1 MSRTRQPPNTANNN
15 QSAYS
20 NLDFSEPPDVQI
32 VEASCDLAQK
42 RSADNSEW
50 TNILKEPLFVAKG
63 SEIRCASSFLDMKG
77 MDSEI
82 IQFESS
88 GNSQDNSHT
97 LLTQIYTVNDGFNG
111 KTTSSDYI
119 VRPQLGSSPAT
130 TGPTMNNSYE
140 SWRIYNLGGAIVAPG
155 PATPIVML
163 NSSGVDSGLRF
174 NLAWNATHFPGS
186 YTLVSGGTGYRTG
199 DRITASY
206 TGTPIVA
213 FAAYAICDDQGAV
226 VDFYIE
232 NHGDFDAANHPNFI
246 EVSKDSG
253 GDGCQIDYSAK
264 PAGTPVGAALDNNGN
279 AGPLDKYSQDNATG
293 AISGIYT
300 AQGTSFQIQV
310 WATTAP
316 DPVTPANGQQLI
328 VGDQFDQGYNYQK
341 VPLLRYCQTF
351 DFNEKLTFA
360 NNFIDRTYTT
370 GAGNNII
377 LDSTPLELKEDSSLS
392 AYGSIKR
399 REDEFVPGV
408 FHNAGVEAD
417 TPMLITSAFLE
428 LGKNN
433 ANLKWKFGWE
443 DGYSVIYMLN
453 NTDTLLIDN
462 NQTTL
467 EANVLNRFPIGCC
480 LSLSF
485 QLDENYDS
493 GGSTE
498 DNTKWAVANLNR
510 PWGGVFQVGKNDY
523 ITGGRS
529 ITIGGVAYT
538 SYRKITLGSPS
549 LFKAPPVG
557 AILGDSETEAKSID
571 FNYPVTT
578 SITITGPQNTSQSL
592 PLINVRRD
600 GPAGETMTGVGA
612 KLRVNFTGSGDWN
625 QQFNFLPGEEGT
637 GYKKGDILKVLN
649 TDGTANNLLWYVKQV
664 DDNNG
669 TTFAAPPTT
678 TLESS
683 DMNNAGFDYA
693 CFICPQPYVQAGG
706 GNIDPATQ
714 TADYA
719 NNVNGICVVK
729 TIQRT
734 AGNNHFINYPIYP
747 PTFETLG
754 LQNSDT
760 ITDTPFISKQA
771 INGCYKYNGKNPSD
785 IGYNNKT
792 AQIYAHNLQNYTYG
806 DFNDSAT
813 YTLTEKTGLNIQSGQ
828 QSLYKRVLG
837 PLTAGDVNSAADIIA
852 FDGSQ
857 AYMDIRADVL
867 LANVANNFYMLPS
880 NYIKWEITYAGSTDV
895 YEEHAIVTHWNTH
908 TPTEGAG
915 SGIKFYRFYF
925 RTRSTQQN
933 KLYNFYTSDV
943 AFGPGPGGGA
953 RGNQSL
959 SGATG
964 FGYELNAFEEP
975 LRTGDTII
983 LKFLGDESKFI
994 TRTIAQYGAPGDYGT
1009 GNIAFTSSTNFYNEN
1024 DVNYNTLKTDSPTWN
1039 KILGAF
1045 QNVTGE
1051 ELASYNNGG
1060 HYYLTH
1066 NHGYMRN
1073 LKGDNPDRGL
1083 DYSKDMGFSQGFNEF
1098 LLTRRIKSAELTTKN
1113 TAFFPT
1119 QSPFV
1124 QNLETN
1130 CTNIFG
1136 YEPLYKQKTFLID
1149 RDFAVPSDIGGFW
1162 TRQSHN
1168 LLGIQDSLT
1177 GKELTTINDCGI
1189 LQNEFI
1195 FPVYGSNNKISAQ
1208 GEYIP
1213 NDVLFPDSAGLEPG
1227 HCIGICGIDSNSNY
1241 LNTEVK
1247 SLLPT
1252 DTNGNKINYV
1262 FFRTFFTQVRNY
1274 DPLKGAETEPKT
1286 NPPTYNGAPD
1296 RQAFETIHTKAGLI
1310 GNLTFR
1316 NGYVKKGPEVLNDQ
1330 DPPASYSP
1338 KVFNPPGAAG
1348 AEVQRYTLDGN
1359 LTIDSTQNGP
1369 GAAGQAN
1376 TFDHLMY
1383 ELGFPNPGTD
1393 NEPAYFTSSSV
1404 EYPIRYLDNDTA
1416 GNFDRAKI
1424 SSFVGST
1431 NMTLAYQT
1439 DLSTFA
1445 FEFFYT
1451 PYTSP
1456 FIDGSGGDIS
1466 SRIFYG
1472 NRPKGVYNHDALGG
1486 VNVVNWCRPD
1496 YDFGTITY
1504 RESVNNTSN
1513 VLYPNGVN
1521 PFTGVAAI
1529 GKRFMNK
1536 LGYTDQDLAITTT
1549 PNKTFQINQL
1559 AGNIGT
1565 TQISYTQNI
1574 TLDAPAST
1582 VFAFTSYNEIF
1593 QRTNKGAIDSSAAI
1607 LAAIPPPESSPG
1619 LNSHVARIP
1628 PVKGKSKPVV
1638 NRWGDYIFY
1647 PYSIDASSDTFNS
1660 SGTGDSGN
1668 PVDASRVRWD
1678 NATDTYASVGGLNL
1692 SEAARGMG
1700 TPNTT
1705 GSTTICNPNTI
1716 PVTLNP
1722 DCNIYLSYTVQTQS
1736 DFILA
1741 SGLPRKLNHGH
1752 LIVISN
1758 LVDRPNYHL
1767 ASAGAVNGISVIN
1780 KSFITGDFIL
1790 SIGQLSFFA
1799 TEDRW
1804 LTRITTKIV
1813 NSSYEA
1819 PTTLGEK
1826 STIIYQ
1832 IQNNN
1837 PKPAQA
1843 PTDISTQQ
1851 QKDYE
1856 MMAYMQE
1863 HQQQTAMGNTSRLA
1877 NLHQNLYQLGIAT
1890 IIDPTNNNA
1899 SIVSQL
1905 EQYIAGYDL
1914 AGMAP
1919 VERREFYA
1927 TPEGGAFLQAATNF
1941 ANLRGQMEAMD
1952 EATDPEEAANLQQQV
1967 AVGLQAIDRGS
1978 VLPPIPMN
1986 PDDFDVNPQY
1996 DPEVPNLG
2004 DFGGSEGAIARN
2016 FSNEL
2021 GVGSDVNVEPLPG
2034 DDTVPAI
2041 DLSMI
2046 PRQLASAGPKPPQTV
2061 KDEPR
2066 SDSGIGSAPPSFASF
2081 QTPSSAGAP
2090 PSYQTDQ
2097 SLPPVE
2103 EEED

>member
-130 TGPTMNNSYE
+130 TGPTMGNSYE

-155 PATPIVML
+155 PATPVVML

-174 NLAWNATHFPGS
+174 NLAWNATHFPGA
-186 YTLVSGGTGYRTG
+186 YTLVTGGTGYRTG
-199 DRITASY
+199 DRITATY
-206 TGTPIVA
+206 VGTPISA
-213 FAAYAICDDQGAV
+213 FAAFAVCNDQGTV

-232 NHGDFDAANHPNFI
+232 NHGDFDAANHPQFI
-246 EVSKDSG
+246 VVSTDSG
-253 GDGCQIDYSAK
+253 GSGCQIDYSPK
-264 PAGTPVGAALDNNGN
+264 PAGTPVGASIHTN

-293 AISGIYT
+293 DISGIYT

-328 VGDQFDQGYNYQK
+328 IGDQFDQGYNYQK

-428 LGKNN
+428 LGYSNT
-433 ANLKWKFGWE
+433 NLKWKFGWE

-453 NTDTLLIDN
+453 NTDTMLIDN

-467 EANVLNRFPIGCC
+467 EANVLNRYPIGSC

-485 QLDENYDS
+485 QLDENYDT

-498 DNTKWAVANLNR
+498 ANTLWAVANLTR
-510 PWGGVFQVGKNDY
+510 PWGGVFQVGKNEY

-571 FNYPVTT
+571 FNYPTGT
-578 SITITGPQNTSQSL
+578 DITITGPQNTSASL

-600 GPAGETMTGVGA
+600 GPAGETMTGTGA
-612 KLRVNFTGSGDWN
+612 KLRVTFGGAGNWN

-683 DMNNAGFDYA
+683 GLTNAGFNYA
-693 CFICPQPYVQAGG
+693 CFICPQSYMQAGG
-706 GNIDPATQ
+706 GDIAPADRTVK
-714 TADYA
+714 YV

-729 TIQRT
+729 TIDRA
-734 AGNNHFINYPIYP
+734 AGKNHFRNYAIYP

-771 INGCYKYNGKNPSD
+771 VNGCYKYNGKNPSD
-785 IGYNNKT
+785 IGYNNNT

-806 DFNDSAT
+806 DIDDAAT
-813 YTLTEKTGLNIQSGQ
+813 YTLSEKTGLKIQSTQ

-837 PLTAGDVNSAADIIA
+837 PLTAGDANSGADIIS
-852 FDGSQ
+852 FTGTDPFI
-857 AYMDIRADVL
+857 DIKAAVI
-867 LANVANNFYMLPS
+867 LANVNNNYYMLPS
-880 NYIKWEITYAGSTDV
+880 NYIKWEITYAGGTDV
-895 YEEHAIVTHWNTH
+895 YEEHAIVTHFNTH
-908 TPTEGAG
+908 TDTGG
-915 SGIKFYRFYF
+915 NDYYRFYF

-933 KLYNFYTSDV
+933 KLYNFYTADP
-943 AFGPGPGGGA
+943 AFGPAPGGGA

-959 SGATG
+959 SGASG
-964 FGYELNAFEEP
+964 FGFELNSSEEP
-975 LRTGDTII
+975 LRSGDTII

-1009 GNIAFTSSTNFYNEN
+1009 GNIAFTASTNFYNRN
-1024 DVNYNTLKTDSPTWN
+1024 DINYNTLRTDSPTWN

-1051 ELASYNNGG
+1051 ELESYNNGG

-1083 DYSKDMGFSQGFNEF
+1083 DYSKDLGFCQGFNEF

-1124 QNLETN
+1124 QNLENN

-1162 TRQSHN
+1162 TRQSHD

-1213 NDVLFPDSAGLEPG
+1213 NDVLFPDSGGLEPG
-1227 HCIGICGIDSNSNY
+1227 HCIGICGIDSNSEY
-1241 LNTEVK
+1241 LNTQVK

-1252 DTNGNKINYV
+1252 DANGNKINYV

-1274 DPLKGAETEPKT
+1274 DPLKGNSTGK
-1286 NPPTYNGAPD
+1286 PPVYDGNPD

-1316 NGYVKKGPEVLNDQ
+1316 NGYVKRGPEIFTDA
-1330 DPPASYSP
+1330 DPPVSY
-1338 KVFNPPGAAG
+1338 NPPRYDPAG
-1348 AEVQRYTLDGN
+1348 APGVEVQRYTLDGN
-1359 LTIDSTQNGP
+1359 LTVDSTQAGP
-1369 GAAGQAN
+1369 GSDGQAN

-1383 ELGFPNPGTD
+1383 ELGFPNPASD

-1416 GNFDRAKI
+1416 GTYNRAKI

-1466 SRIFYG
+1466 SRIFFG

-1504 RESVNNTSN
+1504 RESINNTSN

-1549 PNKTFQINQL
+1549 ANKTFTVNQL
-1559 AGNIGT
+1559 AGNIGS

-1574 TLDAPAST
+1574 TLDAPSSV

-1593 QRTNKGAIDSSAAI
+1593 QRTNKGAVDSSAAI

-1619 LNSHVARIP
+1619 LNSHVARISP
-1628 PVKGKSKPVV
+1628 LKGKSKPVI

-1647 PYSIDASSDTFNS
+1647 PYSIDSSSDTFNS
-1660 SGTGDSGN
+1660 SGTGDAGN
-1668 PVDASRVRWD
+1668 PVDASKVRWD

-1692 SEAARGMG
+1692 SEVARGMG

-1722 DCNIYLSYTVQTQS
+1722 DCNIYLSYTVQTNS

-1914 AGMAP
+1914 QGMAP
-1919 VERREFYA
+1919 VQRREFYA
-1927 TPEGGAFLQAATNF
+1927 TPEGGAFLQAATNY

-1952 EATDPEEAANLQQQV
+1952 EATDPEEQARIQQQV

-1986 PDDFDVNPQY
+1986 PDDFDVNPQFE
-1996 DPEVPNLG
+1996 PEIPSDQDSRLEPKKHPERYSG
-2004 DFGGSEGAIARN
+2004 DAFHARGL
-2016 FSNEL
+2016 EL
-2021 GVGSDVNVEPLPG
+2021 V
-2034 DDTVPAI
+2034 
-2041 DLSMI
+2041 
-2046 PRQLASAGPKPPQTV
+2046 PRQLASGGPRPPQTV

-2066 SDSGIGSAPPSFASF
+2066 SDSGIGTTIPSESGGGSAAS
-2081 QTPSSAGAP
+2081 SM
-2090 PSYQTDQ
+2090 
-2097 SLPPVE
+2097 PPVE

>member
-130 TGPTMNNSYE
+130 TGPTMGNSYE

-155 PATPIVML
+155 PATPVVML

-174 NLAWNATHFPGS
+174 NLAWNATHFPGA
-186 YTLVSGGTGYRTG
+186 YTLVTGGTGYRTG
-199 DRITASY
+199 DRITATY
-206 TGTPIVA
+206 VGTPISA
-213 FAAYAICDDQGAV
+213 FAAFAVCNDQGTV

-232 NHGDFDAANHPNFI
+232 NHGDFDAANHPQFI
-246 EVSKDSG
+246 VVSTDSG
-253 GDGCQIDYSAK
+253 GSGCQIDYSPK
-264 PAGTPVGAALDNNGN
+264 PAGTPVGASIHTN

-293 AISGIYT
+293 DISGIYT

-328 VGDQFDQGYNYQK
+328 IGDQFDQGYNYQK

-428 LGKNN
+428 LGYSNT
-433 ANLKWKFGWE
+433 NLKWKFGWE

-453 NTDTLLIDN
+453 NTDTMLIDN

-467 EANVLNRFPIGCC
+467 EANVLNRYPIGSC

-485 QLDENYDS
+485 QLDENYDT

-498 DNTKWAVANLNR
+498 ANTLWAVANLTR
-510 PWGGVFQVGKNDY
+510 PWGGVFQVGKNEY

-571 FNYPVTT
+571 FNYPTGT
-578 SITITGPQNTSQSL
+578 DITITGPQNTSASL

-600 GPAGETMTGVGA
+600 GPAGETMTGTGA
-612 KLRVNFTGSGDWN
+612 KLRVTFGGAGNWN

-683 DMNNAGFDYA
+683 GLTNAGFNYA
-693 CFICPQPYVQAGG
+693 CFICPQSYMQAGG
-706 GNIDPATQ
+706 GDIAPADRTVK
-714 TADYA
+714 YV

-729 TIQRT
+729 TIDRA
-734 AGNNHFINYPIYP
+734 AGKNHFRNYAIYP

-771 INGCYKYNGKNPSD
+771 VNGCYKYNGKNPSD
-785 IGYNNKT
+785 IGYNNNT

-806 DFNDSAT
+806 DIDDAAT
-813 YTLTEKTGLNIQSGQ
+813 YTLSEKTGLKIQSTQ

-837 PLTAGDVNSAADIIA
+837 PLTAGDANSGADIIS
-852 FDGSQ
+852 FTGTDPFI
-857 AYMDIRADVL
+857 DIKAAVI
-867 LANVANNFYMLPS
+867 LANVNNNYYMLPS
-880 NYIKWEITYAGSTDV
+880 NYIKWEITYAGGTDV
-895 YEEHAIVTHWNTH
+895 YEEHAIVTHFNTH
-908 TPTEGAG
+908 TDTGG
-915 SGIKFYRFYF
+915 NDYYRFYF

-933 KLYNFYTSDV
+933 KLYNFYTADP
-943 AFGPGPGGGA
+943 AFGPAPGGGA

-959 SGATG
+959 SGASG
-964 FGYELNAFEEP
+964 FGFELNSSEEP
-975 LRTGDTII
+975 LRSGDTII

-1009 GNIAFTSSTNFYNEN
+1009 GNIAFTASTNFYNRN
-1024 DVNYNTLKTDSPTWN
+1024 DINYNTLRTDSPTWN

-1051 ELASYNNGG
+1051 ELESYNNGG

-1083 DYSKDMGFSQGFNEF
+1083 DYSKDLGFCQGFNEF

-1124 QNLETN
+1124 QNLENN

-1162 TRQSHN
+1162 TRQSHD

-1213 NDVLFPDSAGLEPG
+1213 NDVLFPDSGGLEPG
-1227 HCIGICGIDSNSNY
+1227 HCIGICGIDSNSEY
-1241 LNTEVK
+1241 LNTQVK

-1252 DTNGNKINYV
+1252 DANGNKINYV

-1274 DPLKGAETEPKT
+1274 DPLKGNSTGK
-1286 NPPTYNGAPD
+1286 PPVYDGNPD

-1316 NGYVKKGPEVLNDQ
+1316 NGYVKRGPEIFTDA
-1330 DPPASYSP
+1330 DPPVSY
-1338 KVFNPPGAAG
+1338 NPPRYDPAG
-1348 AEVQRYTLDGN
+1348 APGVEVQRYTLDGN
-1359 LTIDSTQNGP
+1359 LTVDSTQAGP
-1369 GAAGQAN
+1369 GSDGQAN

-1383 ELGFPNPGTD
+1383 ELGFPNPASD

-1416 GNFDRAKI
+1416 GTYNRAKI

-1466 SRIFYG
+1466 SRIFFG

-1504 RESVNNTSN
+1504 RESINNTSN

-1549 PNKTFQINQL
+1549 ANKTFTVNQL
-1559 AGNIGT
+1559 AGNIGS

-1574 TLDAPAST
+1574 TLDAPSSV

-1593 QRTNKGAIDSSAAI
+1593 QRTNKGAVDSSAAI

-1619 LNSHVARIP
+1619 LNSHVARISP
-1628 PVKGKSKPVV
+1628 IKGKSKPVI

-1647 PYSIDASSDTFNS
+1647 PYSIDSSSDTFNS
-1660 SGTGDSGN
+1660 SGTGDAGN
-1668 PVDASRVRWD
+1668 PVDASKVRWD

-1692 SEAARGMG
+1692 SEVARGMG

-1722 DCNIYLSYTVQTQS
+1722 DCNIYLSYTVQTNS

-1914 AGMAP
+1914 QGMAP
-1919 VERREFYA
+1919 VQRREFYA
-1927 TPEGGAFLQAATNF
+1927 TPEGGAFLQAATNY

-1952 EATDPEEAANLQQQV
+1952 EATDPEEQARIQQQV

-1986 PDDFDVNPQY
+1986 PDDFDVNPQFE
-1996 DPEVPNLG
+1996 PEIPSDQDSRLEPKKHPERYSG
-2004 DFGGSEGAIARN
+2004 DAFHARGL
-2016 FSNEL
+2016 EL
-2021 GVGSDVNVEPLPG
+2021 V
-2034 DDTVPAI
+2034 
-2041 DLSMI
+2041 
-2046 PRQLASAGPKPPQTV
+2046 PRQLASGGPRPPQTV

-2066 SDSGIGSAPPSFASF
+2066 SDSGIGTTIPSESGGGSAAS
-2081 QTPSSAGAP
+2081 SM
-2090 PSYQTDQ
+2090 
-2097 SLPPVE
+2097 PPVE

>member
-130 TGPTMNNSYE
+130 TGPTMGNSYE

-155 PATPIVML
+155 PATPVVML

-174 NLAWNATHFPGS
+174 NLAWNATHFPGA
-186 YTLVSGGTGYRTG
+186 YTLVTGGTGYRTG
-199 DRITASY
+199 DRITATY
-206 TGTPIVA
+206 VGTPISA
-213 FAAYAICDDQGAV
+213 FAAFAVCNDQGTV

-232 NHGDFDAANHPNFI
+232 NHGDFDAANHPQFI
-246 EVSKDSG
+246 VVSTDSG
-253 GDGCQIDYSAK
+253 GSGCQIDYSPK
-264 PAGTPVGAALDNNGN
+264 PAGTPVGASIHTN

-293 AISGIYT
+293 DISGIYT

-328 VGDQFDQGYNYQK
+328 IGDQFDQGYNYQK

-428 LGKNN
+428 LGYSNT
-433 ANLKWKFGWE
+433 NLKWKFGWE

-453 NTDTLLIDN
+453 NTDTMLIDN

-467 EANVLNRFPIGCC
+467 EANVLNRYPIGSC

-485 QLDENYDS
+485 QLDENYDT

-498 DNTKWAVANLNR
+498 ANTLWAVANLTR
-510 PWGGVFQVGKNDY
+510 PWGGVFQVGKNEY

-571 FNYPVTT
+571 FNYPTGT
-578 SITITGPQNTSQSL
+578 DITITGPQNTSASL

-600 GPAGETMTGVGA
+600 GPAGETMTGTGA
-612 KLRVNFTGSGDWN
+612 KLRVTFGGAGNWN

-683 DMNNAGFDYA
+683 GLTNAGFNYA
-693 CFICPQPYVQAGG
+693 CFICPQSYMQAGG
-706 GNIDPATQ
+706 GDIAPADRTVK
-714 TADYA
+714 YV

-729 TIQRT
+729 TIDRA
-734 AGNNHFINYPIYP
+734 AGKNHFRNYAIYP

-771 INGCYKYNGKNPSD
+771 VNGCYKYNGKNPSD
-785 IGYNNKT
+785 IGYNNNT

-806 DFNDSAT
+806 DIDDAAT
-813 YTLTEKTGLNIQSGQ
+813 YTLSEKTGLKIQSTQ

-837 PLTAGDVNSAADIIA
+837 PLTAGDANSGADIIS
-852 FDGSQ
+852 FTGTDPFI
-857 AYMDIRADVL
+857 DIKAAVI
-867 LANVANNFYMLPS
+867 LANVNNNYYMLPS
-880 NYIKWEITYAGSTDV
+880 NYIKWEITYAGGTDV
-895 YEEHAIVTHWNTH
+895 YEEHAIVTHFNTH
-908 TPTEGAG
+908 TDTGG
-915 SGIKFYRFYF
+915 NDYYRFYF

-933 KLYNFYTSDV
+933 KLYNFYTADP
-943 AFGPGPGGGA
+943 AFGPAPGGGA

-959 SGATG
+959 SGASG
-964 FGYELNAFEEP
+964 FGFELNSSEEP
-975 LRTGDTII
+975 LRSGDTII

-1009 GNIAFTSSTNFYNEN
+1009 GNIAFTASTNFYNRN
-1024 DVNYNTLKTDSPTWN
+1024 DINYNTLRTDSPTWN

-1051 ELASYNNGG
+1051 ELESYNNGG

-1083 DYSKDMGFSQGFNEF
+1083 DYSKDLGFCQGFNEF

-1124 QNLETN
+1124 QNLENN

-1162 TRQSHN
+1162 TRQSHD

-1208 GEYIP
+1208 GEYIT
-1213 NDVLFPDSAGLEPG
+1213 NDVLFPDSGGLEPG
-1227 HCIGICGIDSNSNY
+1227 HCIGICGIDSNSEY
-1241 LNTEVK
+1241 LNTQVK

-1252 DTNGNKINYV
+1252 DANGNKINYV

-1274 DPLKGAETEPKT
+1274 DPLKGNSTGK
-1286 NPPTYNGAPD
+1286 PPVYDGNPD

-1316 NGYVKKGPEVLNDQ
+1316 NGYVKRGPEIFTDA
-1330 DPPASYSP
+1330 DPPVSY
-1338 KVFNPPGAAG
+1338 NPPRYDPAG
-1348 AEVQRYTLDGN
+1348 APGVEVQRYTLDGN
-1359 LTIDSTQNGP
+1359 LTVDSTQAGP
-1369 GAAGQAN
+1369 GSDGQAN

-1383 ELGFPNPGTD
+1383 ELGFPNPASD

-1416 GNFDRAKI
+1416 GTYNRAKI

-1466 SRIFYG
+1466 SRIFFG

-1504 RESVNNTSN
+1504 RESINNTNN

-1549 PNKTFQINQL
+1549 ANKTFTVNQL
-1559 AGNIGT
+1559 AGNIGS

-1574 TLDAPAST
+1574 TLDAPSSV

-1593 QRTNKGAIDSSAAI
+1593 QRTNKGAVDSSAAI

-1619 LNSHVARIP
+1619 LNSHVARITP
-1628 PVKGKSKPVV
+1628 IKGKSKPVI

-1647 PYSIDASSDTFNS
+1647 PYSIDSSSDTFNS
-1660 SGTGDSGN
+1660 SGTGDAGN
-1668 PVDASRVRWD
+1668 PVDASKVRWD

-1692 SEAARGMG
+1692 SEVARGMG

-1722 DCNIYLSYTVQTQS
+1722 DCNIYLSYTVQTNS

-1914 AGMAP
+1914 QGMAP
-1919 VERREFYA
+1919 VQRREFYA

-1952 EATDPEEAANLQQQV
+1952 EATDPEEQARIQQQV

-1986 PDDFDVNPQY
+1986 PDDFDVNPQF
-1996 DPEVPNLG
+1996 DPEIPSDQDSRLEPKKHPERYSG
-2004 DFGGSEGAIARN
+2004 DAFHARGL
-2016 FSNEL
+2016 EL
-2021 GVGSDVNVEPLPG
+2021 V
-2034 DDTVPAI
+2034 
-2041 DLSMI
+2041 
-2046 PRQLASAGPKPPQTV
+2046 PRQLASGGPRPPQTV

-2066 SDSGIGSAPPSFASF
+2066 SDSGIGTTIPSESGGGSAAS
-2081 QTPSSAGAP
+2081 SM
-2090 PSYQTDQ
+2090 
-2097 SLPPVE
+2097 PPVE

>member
-130 TGPTMNNSYE
+130 TGPTMGNSYE

-155 PATPIVML
+155 PATPVVML

-174 NLAWNATHFPGS
+174 NLAWNATHFPGA
-186 YTLVSGGTGYRTG
+186 YTLVTGGTGYRTG
-199 DRITASY
+199 DRITATY
-206 TGTPIVA
+206 VGTPISA
-213 FAAYAICDDQGAV
+213 FAAFAVCNDQGTV

-232 NHGDFDAANHPNFI
+232 NHGDFDAANHPQFI
-246 EVSKDSG
+246 VVSTDSG
-253 GDGCQIDYSAK
+253 GSGCQIDYSPK
-264 PAGTPVGAALDNNGN
+264 PAGTPVGASIHTN

-293 AISGIYT
+293 DISGIYT

-328 VGDQFDQGYNYQK
+328 IGDQFDQGYNYQK

-428 LGKNN
+428 LGYSNT
-433 ANLKWKFGWE
+433 NLKWKFGWE

-453 NTDTLLIDN
+453 NTDTMLIDN

-467 EANVLNRFPIGCC
+467 EANVLNRYPIGSC

-485 QLDENYDS
+485 QLDENYDT

-498 DNTKWAVANLNR
+498 ANTLWAVANLTR
-510 PWGGVFQVGKNDY
+510 PWGGVFQVGKNEY

-571 FNYPVTT
+571 FNYPTGT
-578 SITITGPQNTSQSL
+578 DITITGPQNTSASL

-600 GPAGETMTGVGA
+600 GPAGETMTGTGA
-612 KLRVNFTGSGDWN
+612 KLRVTFGGAGNWN

-683 DMNNAGFDYA
+683 GLTNAGFNYA
-693 CFICPQPYVQAGG
+693 CFICPQSYMQAGG
-706 GNIDPATQ
+706 GDIAPADRTVK
-714 TADYA
+714 YV

-729 TIQRT
+729 TIDRA
-734 AGNNHFINYPIYP
+734 AGKNHFRNYAIYP

-771 INGCYKYNGKNPSD
+771 VNGCYKYNGKNPSD
-785 IGYNNKT
+785 IGYNNNT

-806 DFNDSAT
+806 DIDDAAT
-813 YTLTEKTGLNIQSGQ
+813 YTLSEKTGLKIQSTQ

-837 PLTAGDVNSAADIIA
+837 PLTAGDANSGADIIS
-852 FDGSQ
+852 FTGTDPFI
-857 AYMDIRADVL
+857 DIKAAVI
-867 LANVANNFYMLPS
+867 LANVNNNYYMLPS
-880 NYIKWEITYAGSTDV
+880 NYIKWEITYAGGTDV
-895 YEEHAIVTHWNTH
+895 YEEHAIVTHFNTH
-908 TPTEGAG
+908 TDTGG
-915 SGIKFYRFYF
+915 NDYYRFYF

-933 KLYNFYTSDV
+933 KLYNFYTADP
-943 AFGPGPGGGA
+943 AFGPAPGGGA

-959 SGATG
+959 SGASG
-964 FGYELNAFEEP
+964 FGFELNSSEEP
-975 LRTGDTII
+975 LRSGDTII

-1009 GNIAFTSSTNFYNEN
+1009 GNIAFTASTNFYNRN
-1024 DVNYNTLKTDSPTWN
+1024 DINYNTLRTDSPTWN

-1051 ELASYNNGG
+1051 ELESYNNGG

-1083 DYSKDMGFSQGFNEF
+1083 DYSKDLGFCQGFNEF

-1124 QNLETN
+1124 QNLENN

-1162 TRQSHN
+1162 TRQSHD
-1168 LLGIQDSLT
+1168 LLGIQDALT

-1213 NDVLFPDSAGLEPG
+1213 NDVLFPDSGGLEPG
-1227 HCIGICGIDSNSNY
+1227 HCIGICGIDSNSEY
-1241 LNTEVK
+1241 LNTQVK

-1252 DTNGNKINYV
+1252 DANGNKINYV

-1274 DPLKGAETEPKT
+1274 DPLKGNSTGK
-1286 NPPTYNGAPD
+1286 PPVYDGNPD

-1316 NGYVKKGPEVLNDQ
+1316 NGYVKRGPEIFTDA
-1330 DPPASYSP
+1330 DPPVSY
-1338 KVFNPPGAAG
+1338 NPPRYDPAG
-1348 AEVQRYTLDGN
+1348 APGVEVQRYTLDGN
-1359 LTIDSTQNGP
+1359 LTVDSTQAGP
-1369 GAAGQAN
+1369 GSDGQAN

-1383 ELGFPNPGTD
+1383 ELGFPNPASD

-1416 GNFDRAKI
+1416 GTYNRAKI

-1466 SRIFYG
+1466 SRIFFG

-1504 RESVNNTSN
+1504 RESINNTSN

-1549 PNKTFQINQL
+1549 ANKTFTVNQL
-1559 AGNIGT
+1559 AGNIGS

-1574 TLDAPAST
+1574 TLDAPSSV

-1593 QRTNKGAIDSSAAI
+1593 QRTNKGAVDSSAAI

-1619 LNSHVARIP
+1619 LNSHVARITP
-1628 PVKGKSKPVV
+1628 IKGKSKPVI

-1647 PYSIDASSDTFNS
+1647 PYSIDSSSDTFNS
-1660 SGTGDSGN
+1660 SGTGDAGN
-1668 PVDASRVRWD
+1668 PVDASKVRWD

-1692 SEAARGMG
+1692 SEVARGMG

-1722 DCNIYLSYTVQTQS
+1722 DCNIYLSYTVQTNS

-1914 AGMAP
+1914 QGMAP
-1919 VERREFYA
+1919 VQRREFYA
-1927 TPEGGAFLQAATNF
+1927 TPEGGAFLQAATNY

-1952 EATDPEEAANLQQQV
+1952 EATDPEEQARIQQQV

-1986 PDDFDVNPQY
+1986 PDDFDVNPQFE
-1996 DPEVPNLG
+1996 PEIPSDQDSRLEPKKHPERYSG
-2004 DFGGSEGAIARN
+2004 DAFHARGL
-2016 FSNEL
+2016 EL
-2021 GVGSDVNVEPLPG
+2021 V
-2034 DDTVPAI
+2034 
-2041 DLSMI
+2041 
-2046 PRQLASAGPKPPQTV
+2046 PRQLASGGPRPPQTV

-2066 SDSGIGSAPPSFASF
+2066 SDSGIGTTIPSESGGGSAAS
-2081 QTPSSAGAP
+2081 SM
-2090 PSYQTDQ
+2090 
-2097 SLPPVE
+2097 PPVE

>member
-130 TGPTMNNSYE
+130 TGPTMGNSYE

-155 PATPIVML
+155 PATPVVML

-174 NLAWNATHFPGS
+174 NLAWNATHFPGA
-186 YTLVSGGTGYRTG
+186 YTLVTGGTGYRTG
-199 DRITASY
+199 DRITATY
-206 TGTPIVA
+206 VGTPISA
-213 FAAYAICDDQGAV
+213 FAAFAVCNDQGTV

-232 NHGDFDAANHPNFI
+232 NHGDFDAANHPQFI
-246 EVSKDSG
+246 VVSTDSG
-253 GDGCQIDYSAK
+253 GSGCQIDYSPK
-264 PAGTPVGAALDNNGN
+264 PAGTPVGASIHTN

-293 AISGIYT
+293 DISGIYT

-328 VGDQFDQGYNYQK
+328 IGDQFDQGYNYQK

-428 LGKNN
+428 LGYSNT
-433 ANLKWKFGWE
+433 NLKWKFGWE

-453 NTDTLLIDN
+453 NTDTMLIDN

-467 EANVLNRFPIGCC
+467 EANVLNRYPIGSC

-485 QLDENYDS
+485 QLDENYDT

-498 DNTKWAVANLNR
+498 ANTLWAVANLTR
-510 PWGGVFQVGKNDY
+510 PWGGVFQVGKNEY

-571 FNYPVTT
+571 FNYPTGT
-578 SITITGPQNTSQSL
+578 DITITGPQNTSASL

-600 GPAGETMTGVGA
+600 GPAGETMTGTGA
-612 KLRVNFTGSGDWN
+612 KLRVTFGGAGNWN

-683 DMNNAGFDYA
+683 GLTNAGFNYA
-693 CFICPQPYVQAGG
+693 CFICPQSYMQAGG
-706 GNIDPATQ
+706 GDIAPADRTVK
-714 TADYA
+714 YV

-729 TIQRT
+729 TIDRA
-734 AGNNHFINYPIYP
+734 AGKNHFRNYAIYP

-771 INGCYKYNGKNPSD
+771 VNGCYKYNGKNPSD
-785 IGYNNKT
+785 IGYNNNT

-806 DFNDSAT
+806 DIDDAAT
-813 YTLTEKTGLNIQSGQ
+813 YTLSEKTGLKIQSTQ

-837 PLTAGDVNSAADIIA
+837 PLTAGDANSGADIIS
-852 FDGSQ
+852 FTGTDPFI
-857 AYMDIRADVL
+857 DIKAAVI
-867 LANVANNFYMLPS
+867 LANVNNNYYMLPS
-880 NYIKWEITYAGSTDV
+880 NYIKWEITYAGGTDV
-895 YEEHAIVTHWNTH
+895 YEEHAIVTHFNTH
-908 TPTEGAG
+908 TDTGG
-915 SGIKFYRFYF
+915 NDYYRFYF

-933 KLYNFYTSDV
+933 KLYNFYTADP
-943 AFGPGPGGGA
+943 AFGPAPGGGA

-959 SGATG
+959 SGASG
-964 FGYELNAFEEP
+964 FGFELNSSEEP
-975 LRTGDTII
+975 LRSGDTII

-1009 GNIAFTSSTNFYNEN
+1009 GNIAFTASTNFYNRN
-1024 DVNYNTLKTDSPTWN
+1024 DINYNTLRTDSPTWN

-1051 ELASYNNGG
+1051 ELESYNNGG

-1083 DYSKDMGFSQGFNEF
+1083 DYSKDLGFCQGFNEF

-1124 QNLETN
+1124 QNLENN

-1162 TRQSHN
+1162 TRQSHD
-1168 LLGIQDSLT
+1168 LLGIQDALT

-1213 NDVLFPDSAGLEPG
+1213 NDVLFPDSGGLEPG
-1227 HCIGICGIDSNSNY
+1227 HCIGICGIDSNSEY
-1241 LNTEVK
+1241 LNTQVK

-1252 DTNGNKINYV
+1252 DANGNKINYV

-1274 DPLKGAETEPKT
+1274 DPLKGNSTGK
-1286 NPPTYNGAPD
+1286 PPVYDGNPD

-1316 NGYVKKGPEVLNDQ
+1316 NGYVKRGPEIFTDA
-1330 DPPASYSP
+1330 DPPVSY
-1338 KVFNPPGAAG
+1338 NPPRYDPAG
-1348 AEVQRYTLDGN
+1348 APGVEVQRYTLDGN
-1359 LTIDSTQNGP
+1359 LTVDSTQAGP
-1369 GAAGQAN
+1369 GSDGQAN

-1383 ELGFPNPGTD
+1383 ELGFPNPASD

-1416 GNFDRAKI
+1416 GTYNRAKI

-1466 SRIFYG
+1466 SRIFFG

-1504 RESVNNTSN
+1504 RESINNTSN

-1549 PNKTFQINQL
+1549 ANKTFTVNQL
-1559 AGNIGT
+1559 AGNIGS

-1574 TLDAPAST
+1574 TLDAPSSV

-1593 QRTNKGAIDSSAAI
+1593 QRTNKGAVDSSAAI

-1619 LNSHVARIP
+1619 LNSHVARISP
-1628 PVKGKSKPVV
+1628 LKGKSKPVI

-1647 PYSIDASSDTFNS
+1647 PYSIDSSSDTFNS
-1660 SGTGDSGN
+1660 SGTGDAGN
-1668 PVDASRVRWD
+1668 PVDASKVRWD

-1692 SEAARGMG
+1692 SEVARGMG

-1722 DCNIYLSYTVQTQS
+1722 DCNIYLSYTVQTNS

-1914 AGMAP
+1914 QGMAP
-1919 VERREFYA
+1919 VQRREFYA
-1927 TPEGGAFLQAATNF
+1927 TPEGGAFLQAATNY

-1952 EATDPEEAANLQQQV
+1952 EATDPEEQARIQQQV

-1986 PDDFDVNPQY
+1986 PDDFDVNPQFE
-1996 DPEVPNLG
+1996 PEIPSDQDSRLEPKKHPERYSG
-2004 DFGGSEGAIARN
+2004 DAFHARGL
-2016 FSNEL
+2016 EL
-2021 GVGSDVNVEPLPG
+2021 V
-2034 DDTVPAI
+2034 
-2041 DLSMI
+2041 
-2046 PRQLASAGPKPPQTV
+2046 PRQLASGGPRPPQTV

-2066 SDSGIGSAPPSFASF
+2066 SDSGIGTTIPSESGGGSAAS
-2081 QTPSSAGAP
+2081 SM
-2090 PSYQTDQ
+2090 
-2097 SLPPVE
+2097 PPVE

>member
-50 TNILKEPLFVAKG
+50 TNILKEPIFVAKG

-88 GNSQDNSHT
+88 GNAQDNSHT

-119 VRPQLGSSPAT
+119 CRPQLGSSPNT
-130 TGPTMNNSYE
+130 TGPTMGNSYE
-140 SWRIYNLGGAIVAPG
+140 SWRIYDLGGAIAGPG
-155 PATPIVML
+155 PATPVVML
-163 NSSGVDSGLRF
+163 DSSGADSGLRF
-174 NLAWNATHFPGS
+174 NLAWNATHFPGA
-186 YTLVSGGTGYRTG
+186 YTLVSGGKGYRTG
-199 DRITASY
+199 DAITATY
-206 TGTPIVA
+206 VGTPISA
-213 FAAYAICDDQGAV
+213 FAAFAICDDQGSV

-232 NHGDFDAANHPNFI
+232 NHGDFDATNHPQFI
-246 EVSKDSG
+246 VVSTNSG
-253 GDGCQIDYSAK
+253 GSGCQIDYSPK
-264 PAGTPVGAALDNNGN
+264 PAGTPVGASIHTN
-279 AGPLDKYSQDNATG
+279 AGPLDKYSQDNASGDIT
-293 AISGIYT
+293 GIYT
-300 AQGTSFQIQV
+300 AQGTSFKIQV

-328 VGDQFDQGYNYQK
+328 IGDMFDQGYNYQK
-341 VPLLRYCQTF
+341 APLFRYCQTY
-351 DFNEKLTFA
+351 DFNERLTFA

-370 GAGNNII
+370 GAGNDII

-417 TPMLITSAFLE
+417 TPMLITSAFTQ

-433 ANLKWKFGWE
+433 PNLLWKFGWE
-443 DGYSVIYMLN
+443 DGYSVIYMRN
-453 NTDTLLIDN
+453 NADTVIVDGDSIVV
-462 NQTTL
+462 QG
-467 EANVLNRFPIGCC
+467 NVLNRYPIGSC
-480 LSLSF
+480 LSISF
-485 QLDENYDS
+485 QLDENYDT

-498 DNTKWAVANLNR
+498 ANTLFAVAYLTR

-523 ITGGRS
+523 ITGGRQIS
-529 ITIGGVAYT
+529 IGGVNYT
-538 SYRKITLGSPS
+538 DYRKITLGSPS

-557 AILGDSETEAKSID
+557 AIIGDSGAEAQSID
-571 FNYPVTT
+571 FNYPVGTDINI
-578 SITITGPQNTSQSL
+578 SGPQNTSASL

-612 KLRVNFTGSGDWN
+612 KLRVSFGGTGHWT
-625 QQFNFLPGEEGT
+625 QTFNILPGEEGT

-664 DDNNG
+664 DNNNG

-683 DMNNAGFDYA
+683 DLTGAGSDFA
-693 CFICPQPYVQAGG
+693 CFICPQAYMQAGG
-706 GNIDPATQ
+706 GDIDPADRT
-714 TADYA
+714 YEYV
-719 NNVNGICVVK
+719 NNINGICVVK
-729 TIQRT
+729 TTDRA
-734 AGNNHFINYPIYP
+734 AGKNHFRNYAIYP

-771 INGCYKYNGKNPSD
+771 VNGCYKYNGKNPSD
-785 IGYNNKT
+785 IGYNNNT

-806 DFNDSAT
+806 DFDDSAT
-813 YTLTEKTGLNIQSGQ
+813 YTLTEKTGLNIQSTQ

-837 PLTAGDVNSAADIIA
+837 PLTAGDANSGADIIS
-852 FDGSQ
+852 FTGTDPFI
-857 AYMDIRADVL
+857 DIKADVI
-867 LANVANNFYMLPS
+867 LANVGNNYYMLPS
-880 NYIKWEITYAGSTDV
+880 NYIKWEITYAGGTDV
-895 YEEHAIVTHWNTH
+895 YEEHAIVTHFNTH
-908 TPTEGAG
+908 TDTNGVG
-915 SGIKFYRFYF
+915 YYRFYF
-925 RTRSTQQN
+925 RTRSTQSN
-933 KLYNFYTSDV
+933 KLYNFYTADV
-943 AFGPGPGGGA
+943 AFGPAPGGGA
-953 RGNQSL
+953 RGDQSL
-959 SGATG
+959 GQASG
-964 FGYELNAFEEP
+964 FGFELNNTEEP
-975 LRTGDTII
+975 LRSGDTII

-1009 GNIAFTSSTNFYNEN
+1009 GNIAFTASSNFYNEK
-1024 DVNYNTLKTDSPTWN
+1024 DINYKTLRTNSPTWN

-1045 QNVTGE
+1045 QNVSGE
-1051 ELASYNNGG
+1051 ELESYNNGG

-1073 LKGDNPDRGL
+1073 LKGDNPGRGL
-1083 DYSKDMGFSQGFNEF
+1083 DYSKDLGFCQGFNEF
-1098 LLTRRIKSAELTTKN
+1098 LLTRRIKGAELTTRN

-1119 QSPFV
+1119 QSTFV
-1124 QNLETN
+1124 QNLENN
-1130 CTNIFG
+1130 CTNVFG

-1162 TRQSHN
+1162 TRQSHK

-1195 FPVYGSNNKISAQ
+1195 FPVFGSNNKISAQ

-1227 HCIGICGIDSNSNY
+1227 HCIGICGIDSDSEY

-1247 SLLPT
+1247 SLLPV
-1252 DTNGNKINYV
+1252 DTNGNKINYI
-1262 FFRTFFTQVRNY
+1262 FFRTFYTQVRNY
-1274 DPLKGAETEPKT
+1274 DPLKGTSTGK
-1286 NPPTYNGAPD
+1286 PPVYDGNPD
-1296 RQAFETIHTKAGLI
+1296 RQAFRTIHTKAGLI

-1316 NGYVKKGPEVLNDQ
+1316 NGYVKKGPEVLNNQ
-1330 DPPASYSP
+1330 KDPPVSYVP
-1338 KVFNPPGAAG
+1338 PIFDPPGTAG
-1348 AEVQRYTLDGN
+1348 AEVQKYTLDGH
-1359 LTIDSTQNGP
+1359 LTVDSTQNGP
-1369 GAAGQAN
+1369 GATGQAN

-1383 ELGFPNPGTD
+1383 ELGFPNPTSD
-1393 NEPAYFTSSSV
+1393 DEPAYFPSSSV
-1404 EYPIRYLDNDTA
+1404 EYPIRYLDNNTA
-1416 GNFDRAKI
+1416 GSFNRAKI

-1431 NMTLAYQT
+1431 NMTLAYQS

-1504 RESVNNTSN
+1504 RESINNTRN

-1521 PFTGVAAI
+1521 PINGVAEI

-1536 LGYTDQDLAITTT
+1536 LGYTDQDLAIVTT
-1549 PNKTFQINQL
+1549 PNKTFEVNQL

-1565 TQISYTQNI
+1565 TKIGYTQNI
-1574 TLDAPAST
+1574 TLDAPSST

-1593 QRTNKGAIDSSAAI
+1593 QRTNKGAVDSSAAI

-1619 LNSHVARIP
+1619 LNSNVARITP
-1628 PVKGKSKPVV
+1628 LKGKSNPIV

-1660 SGTGDSGN
+1660 SGTGDAGN

-1692 SEAARGMG
+1692 SECARGMG

-1722 DCNIYLSYTVQTQS
+1722 DCNIYLSYTVQTNS

-1752 LIVISN
+1752 LIVVSN
-1758 LVDRPNYHL
+1758 LVDKPNYHL

-1843 PTDISTQQ
+1843 PTDVSTQQ
-1851 QKDYE
+1851 QRDYE

-1890 IIDPTNNNA
+1890 IIDPANNNA
-1899 SIVSQL
+1899 SVVSQL

-1914 AGMAP
+1914 AGMNP
-1919 VERREFYA
+1919 VQRREFYA

-1952 EATDPEEAANLQQQV
+1952 EATDPEEQASLQQQV
-1967 AVGLQAIDRGS
+1967 AVGLQAIDRGTI
-1978 VLPPIPMN
+1978 LPPIPMN
-1986 PDDFDVNPQY
+1986 PDDFDVNPQF

-2004 DFGGSEGAIARN
+2004 DFGGREGAIARN

-2034 DDTVPAI
+2034 DDTIPAI
-2041 DLSMI
+2041 DLTMI
-2046 PRQLASAGPKPPQTV
+2046 PRQLAAGGPKPPQTV

-2066 SDSGIGSAPPSFASF
+2066 SDSGVGESAPPSFASF

-2090 PSYQTDQ
+2090 PSYQTDA
-2097 SLPPVE
+2097 PIE